1 MLDFIVTGLPRS
13 GTTWLA
19 NWLTTDRSLCL
30 HDPYALGPPETWPRD
45 ARRFGIACT
54 GVYLLPDVLAAHHG
68 PLVVIERDQAAC
80 EAGVTAIG
88 FPPGHMGKLTA
99 ALAKVDGWRFRFDDL
114 WIEDEARKL
123 WDVLMP
129 SHPFDVIRYR
139 LLAQMQVQPHMGK
152 WRPDP
157 KTLRDVSNTLNR
169 SA

>member
-19 NWLTTDRSLCL
+19 NWLTTERSLCL
-30 HDPYALGPPETWPRD
+30 HDPFALGWPETWPRD

-54 GVYLLPDVLAAHHG
+54 GAYLVPDFLPAQACPVA
-68 PLVVIERDQAAC
+68 VIERDPAAC
-80 EAGVTAIG
+80 EEGVTRLG
-88 FPPGHMGKLTA
+88 FPPGHMA
-99 ALAKVDGWRFRFDDL
+99 ALRTELDRVEGRRFAFDSL
-114 WIEDEARKL
+114 WIEDEARAL
-123 WDVLMP
+123 WAFLLP
-129 SHPFDVIRYR
+129 SHPFDVLRYR

-157 KTLRDVSNTLNR
+157 DVLRGVSNLVNG

>member
-1 MLDFIVTGLPRS
+1 MLDFAVVGLPRS

-30 HDPYALGPPETWPRD
+30 HDPFSIGLPATWPRD
-45 ARRFGIACT
+45 HRRFGIACT
-54 GVYLLPDVLAAHHG
+54 GAYWAMPKVLEGATV
-68 PLVVIERDQAAC
+68 VVIERDPRDC
-80 EAGVTAIG
+80 EASVTALG
-88 FPPGHMGKLTA
+88 FPAGLMGELQASLSQTA
-99 ALAKVDGWRFRFDDL
+99 GYRFRFDDL

-129 SHPFDVIRYR
+129 SHPFDVLRYR

-157 KTLRDVSNTLNR
+157 ETLRDVSNR
-169 SA
+169 